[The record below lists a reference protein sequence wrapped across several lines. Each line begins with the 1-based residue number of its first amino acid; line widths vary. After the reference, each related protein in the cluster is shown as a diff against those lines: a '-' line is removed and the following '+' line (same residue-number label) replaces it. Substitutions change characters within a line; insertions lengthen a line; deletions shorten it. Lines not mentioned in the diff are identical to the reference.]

1 MAIDTS
7 PITGVLR
14 VTAGMRSMLSHNHP
28 GGTPTNVSSITFERV
43 PSDYAILKITDLP
56 EAGGDTLWASGY
68 ELYDRL
74 SPTIQKVVD
83 GLEAVHYQVTIPCL
97 RDLLSYL
104 LTL

>member
-14 VTAGMRSMLSHNHP
+14 VTAGMRSMLCHNNL
-28 GGTPTNVSSITFERV
+28 GDTKTNLPSITFERV

-83 GLEAVHYQVTIPCL
+83 GLEAVHYQVIIPL
-97 RDLLSYL
+97 RNSLSYL